1 MADRTLIGAAR
12 VFMNVTVPSRKEVW
26 FGVKENQG
34 GDPWTPRGFQ
44 AGEKRGFAQDSKS
57 RVGGYRAVSV

>member
-1 MADRTLIGAAR
+1 MADRTLIWAVR